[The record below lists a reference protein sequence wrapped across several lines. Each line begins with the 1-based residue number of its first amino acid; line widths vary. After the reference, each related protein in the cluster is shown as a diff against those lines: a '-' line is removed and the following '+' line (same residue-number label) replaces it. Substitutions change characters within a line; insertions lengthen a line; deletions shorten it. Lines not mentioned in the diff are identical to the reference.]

1 MIEIIGNTPLEIVIL
16 LSAKTFALSAEFE
29 VNKLPAAH
37 KINQA
42 AKIIWDRNTRETV
55 KPPVGLRKSECVF
68 SLASPWIHWSFH
80 ELSNETITFKQTM
93 FNQCFLVKQWCLLF
107 QRTFSALTF
116 SVLLASK
123 TAVTLIPPSPR
134 KCLLNF
140 VQKLSISYVS
150 SRQSLVLVTDFSSE
164 NMQWHSSV
172 VRDGVDEVSAL
183 GNAGLAD
190 AFVGPCVVLPFVYC
204 AIGLHSY
211 IWKYHCN
218 WCCPPSDQVQVHNLS
233 LSLLHSSSN
242 SGN

>member
-1 MIEIIGNTPLEIVIL
+1 MDFQTIQWR
-16 LSAKTFALSAEFE
+16 SSRQSS
-29 VNKLPAAH
+29 
-37 KINQA
+37 IN
-42 AKIIWDRNTRETV
+42 
-55 KPPVGLRKSECVF
+55 VF
-68 SLASPWIHWSFH
+68 SW
-80 ELSNETITFKQTM
+80 N
-93 FNQCFLVKQWCLLF
+93 NDVCFF
-107 QRTFSALTF
+107 QHTFSALTF

-150 SRQSLVLVTDFSSE
+150 SRQSLVLVTDFLSSE
-164 NMQWHSSV
+164 NMQWYSSV
-172 VRDGVDEVSAL
+172 VRDGVDDVSAL

-218 WCCPPSDQVQVHNLS
+218 WCCPPSVQVQVHNLP
-233 LSLLHSSSN
+233 LSLLRSSSN